1 MYVIIVILHV
11 NHVIK
16 QINVQIVIVVVIY
29 NHLVYVLVQ
38 IILYRNVNHQI
49 VMRVI

>member
-16 QINVQIVIVVVIY
+16 QINVQIVIVIVIY
-29 NHLVYVLVQ
+29 HHLVYVLVQ
-38 IILYRNVNHQI
+38 MILYRYANHQI